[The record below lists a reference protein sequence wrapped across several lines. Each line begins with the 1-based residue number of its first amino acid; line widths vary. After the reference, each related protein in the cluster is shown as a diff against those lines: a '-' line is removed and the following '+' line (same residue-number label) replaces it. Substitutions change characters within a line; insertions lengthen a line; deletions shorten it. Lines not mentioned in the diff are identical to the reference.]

1 MSRSSKQNKYKRVG
15 SNGLSVAMKCLAVFS
30 AFAAVG
36 VGGYSLISAF
46 LTTADRNSI
55 DLEYGSV
62 STPVEE
68 GEVYEEGVY
77 DGVDI
82 FARLNWTFAQQTD
95 WYGEYHGT
103 VNTVVSQ
110 DVQTYKY
117 YHDGMLI
124 SADITKSSIV
134 NAARQFCYVKDADR
148 VIWREAAVGPDGYN
162 KMETKWS
169 EGAPEE
175 GSNLTI
181 SGEHGFKATN
191 GLPAYELS
199 VYVIEPETVKSAEV
213 IDLEGGLHKVTYVM
227 NPDTWEETDENGNTV
242 VKGANA
248 YYINQMIFTGGLP
261 EAPVF
266 ESLTVSFTFDDNW
279 YTYKTEVE
287 EAYSAKYGFI
297 AAPCT
302 STASTVYSYGVNED
316 YPTAYEDYFYQ
327 YMDETADVGPGEKE
341 LTVLDCLANAF
352 GVLLAEPTDL
362 SCDLSL
368 DGIPLAGAVS
378 LDLSGAD
385 LSNFSIDALKAGIRL
400 GGLGLHIDGGQAYV
414 TYGGAKL
421 KLSLGE
427 LVSLFSKP
435 EPAEEGTEE
444 GTGGLDTDALLGALT
459 GGTFTVKEDS
469 AELHSVLPLMGME
482 IKTDFYFL
490 LDGEKNVSLD
500 HAEVALSLGG
510 HDIAATIAFGG
521 EGVPALSA
529 EEKAL
534 YGDAM
539 PTILSLADLIRGGKY
554 GVDLSYDGEGFQVTG
569 SVEIAADPFT
579 LHGELTMALD
589 GGASKKLAFSYD
601 GTSAYVD
608 LDGIRLKANAEEV
621 IDLVKAFTGDLPA
634 ANLDLGALAKTL
646 LSPEFAGNFSS
657 LSEESAVRLLIRGTQ
672 LLKAFNL
679 DFTLGDVTVDLK
691 PDCVTVSALGISATL
706 RAGNDFAV
714 DTEHYTD
721 VMPFAKQIADL
732 VSGRYLRA
740 QVNYTSEDFSLG
752 GTVNFDIGT
761 LTVSAAL
768 NLNYHGSVKSFDVIF
783 GGDALYVTVDG
794 LHVKATVEDAVQLIK
809 EYAGLP
815 DMGEPLDIVSA
826 LFGIDFSE
834 LVKLQKDEDTTTLTV
849 AGSALLSALGLE
861 FDLGDVTL
869 IADGE
874 TLTLRA
880 YGATVEIGAGEP
892 FTVSTEGYAEL
903 VKYANTLLS
912 IYNHGTLRAELNL
925 SAGDLAV
932 TGEVNLDFSDFD
944 VQADLALRYLS
955 AEKHFLIGYTA
966 GNLYLSVD
974 GLKVSLNA
982 EEALALIVG
991 SLGAEGDEEARDL
1004 VADLLAMDFSEL
1016 IPELWESND
1025 ILHVALSSGAL
1036 FRMFGMD
1043 FDLGDVHINV
1053 SEESVLV
1060 KLGTAEI
1067 SVGKGIDFVVD
1078 TQDFLDVTDTIKGV
1092 ISLTQSKYLRIEL
1105 AYTGEKLQVAGGI
1118 DVLLA
1123 EQSASGAFTLTYGG
1137 TAHEIGI
1144 IYLAGDDTVY
1154 LSVGENIKVRAN
1166 LSEAADLLKSLL
1178 TRPAA
1183 AAEPV
1188 ALSDGEDLSDEE
1200 KSLLEKIL
1208 SFDLS
1213 ALLELRDTEDGIS
1226 ILVDCDKIASSLGIG
1241 EVTVDL
1247 KDAGTIAV
1255 TALKGNL
1262 TASVARTESA
1272 KVGSTDGYIDLLPYV
1287 DDLRTLFDQPTVIVG
1302 IGYDGTDLK
1311 VRADIK
1317 ADTERRVVTGR
1328 FTLVYK
1334 GSTRDV
1340 MLYYVDGTLY
1350 LAMGD
1355 YRIKADTTSAVVLL
1369 AAYLGFS
1376 ETEGADYRVL
1386 AEALGFDFEGLL
1398 ALSENAEGDTL
1409 TVLIKGT
1416 ELLRALGV
1424 DLDLGDIGVQI
1435 GKGYLRIDFKGAQVE
1450 VAGSTMPVAVPDD
1463 LESYTDLTEYVN
1475 VLTGIFQS
1483 GVLKIDV
1490 AYAKEGKPTV
1500 DGTLYLD
1507 IKGKRA
1513 DARVS
1518 VLSKEGDT
1526 GFSLGLAYRRE
1537 GGSTVLYLDLD
1548 GAKLK
1553 LDLDA
1558 LVALAKG
1565 EPAKASEIALL
1576 ALEESPAALGEE
1588 QRSKL
1593 LALLDK
1599 LLTLN
1604 LDDLFT
1610 MTEGGDSLSVSVDGG
1625 KLFEKLLDLF
1635 GISANGGDP
1644 GEIVFAVHKGGDAGD
1659 NMTLSVMGA
1668 SFTVTGSSSEEY
1680 PALADASSYLDAER
1694 YARYLVELFQ
1704 KDVLRLSVSKLSF
1717 LLGEKQVGLSAELD
1731 FADGVLGGTA
1741 EVRYGDTEIPVSVY
1755 YESAEKTVYLGVG
1768 DGLKVKASIDDIKAL
1783 IKNIR
1788 DGKASDSAE
1797 PATVALIGLYSFG
1810 IFSLTETDE
1819 TLSLLADGSKLLNL
1833 LGANFDLGNVTL
1845 EVAEGRLGVAV
1856 SGGAFELQAE
1866 ITEGSTAKFDADKES
1881 YIDIV
1886 RYLDAAVELFRSP
1899 AFQIDLSLE
1908 KGKVQLS
1915 GSVTFD
1921 VKNKAAEGEIDFVY
1935 NASAKKHLSFVYLDG
1950 AMYLNLGEKYRLKA
1964 DTTSA
1969 VVLLAAY
1976 LGFSNSEDASYEMLD
1991 GILESFTGMLSLRE
2005 NAEENTLLLLVNGT
2019 ELLSKLGIN
2028 FDLGNVAVAVSDGKL
2043 SVSADGIRADL
2054 VGRKDFTVPDASDFA
2069 DYTDVT
2075 AYVNALTSVFGKNYL
2090 EIAVKYGKAGETQ
2103 AEGTVSLD
2111 LKGKRFVGNLAV
2123 TSADGTGYR
2132 FGFAL
2137 VKETAGYVLFANLD
2151 GARMR
2156 LDLEELKA
2164 YLNGSDPAAAAIA
2177 LAEAEEAAP
2186 ASLGDKLGGILDT
2199 LLTLDLD
2206 DYFTLAEEDDILT
2219 LVVNGTGLLQ
2229 KILGTATVFGK
2240 EINLGDI
2247 SITVPKNESNI
2258 QLTAGTL
2265 SLTVSGSDDAF
2276 PTFAEG
2282 DGAENYAD
2290 ILQPVKYLATL
2301 FKKEIFCVN
2310 LENLTFT
2317 VDGTEISLNGKVD
2330 FRTDGTFA
2338 GGNLTL
2344 TVGETEVAVTLY
2356 FERGAEGDVLY
2367 LGAGDLKVKASV
2379 ADIKALITRIKELKD
2394 GSAEAH
2400 AVRLL
2405 AFALSEHDLFG
2416 FAEEEGVYILGINGE
2431 KLLKLFGSDFDLGNV
2446 TLEVAEGR
2454 LGVAV
2459 SGGAFELQAEITE
2472 GSTAKFDA
2480 DKESYIDIVR
2490 YLDAAVELFR
2500 SPAFQIDLSL
2510 EKGKVQLSGSVTFDV
2525 KNKAAEGEI
2534 DFVYNA
2540 SAKKHLSFVY
2550 LDGAMYLNL
2559 GEKYRLKAD
2568 TTSAVVLLAA
2578 YLGFSNSED
2587 ASYEMLDGI
2596 LESFTGMLSLRE
2608 NAEENTLLLLVNGT
2622 ELLSKL
2628 GINFDLGN
2636 VAVAVSDGKLSV
2648 SADGIRADLVGRKDF
2663 TVPDASD
2670 FADYTDVTAYVNAL
2684 TSVFGKNYL
2693 EIAVKYGKAGET
2705 QAEGTVSLD
2714 LKGKRFVGNLAVTSA
2729 DGTGYRFGFA
2739 LVKETAGY
2747 VLFANLDGA
2756 RMRLDLEELKAYL
2769 NGSDPAAAA
2778 IALAEAEE
2786 AAPASLGDKLGG
2798 ILDTLLTLDLDDYF
2812 TLAEEDDILTLVV
2825 NGTGLLQKIL
2835 GTATVFGK
2843 EINLGD
2849 ISITVPKNE
2858 SNIQLTAGTLSLT
2871 VSGSDDAFPTFA
2883 EGDGAENYADILQ
2896 PVKYLATLFKKEIFC
2911 VNLEN
2916 LTFTVDGT
2924 EISLNGKV
2932 DFRTDGTF
2940 AGGNL
2945 TLTVGETEV
2954 AVTLYFERGA
2964 EGDVLYLG
2972 AGDLKV
2978 KASVA
2983 DIKALITRIKELK
2996 DGSAEA
3002 HAVRLLA
3009 FALSEHDLFGFAEE
3023 EGVYILGINGEKLLK
3038 LFGSD
3043 FDLGNVTLEVSDGTL
3058 SDGTLSVGVEG
3069 GAFTLA
3075 AQLVEGTTENFEI
3088 DKTDF
3093 VDILKYVNTAI
3104 DIFTQPTFELDLHY
3118 ANESKTL
3125 SAAANVVIDTK
3136 QKAVSGTVTL
3146 TLNKEGA
3153 SANKRATFCYLEG
3166 TGYVCLETGEGSTL
3180 KFKAKSAATVALLAG
3195 YLGFSGSDGNFSE
3208 EFKSAFEGMF
3218 DDFDRLFTLKESGDV
3233 LTLLLDGSQL
3243 LKDLGVS
3250 VGDIGIS
3257 IDSNKNGEKLTLALL
3272 GAELSV
3278 RGSSVSV
3285 TAPGDLDSYTDLS
3298 EYADTVATLLKS
3310 GYLDFALDYTEGEG
3324 SDALHAAGT
3333 LSVDLKEK
3341 QARAEIAITRGE
3353 KSVLNLTVVYTKDG
3367 MLYVDFGGSKVKANP
3382 KDVVDYVKGLID
3394 GTAGISAIALEPM
3407 ALSDE
3412 PQTVALT
3419 EEQKK
3424 NLTNLLEKL
3433 FTLELDDVFTLTA
3446 EEDALTVAVRTS
3458 ELLRK
3463 LLGRE
3468 VKISDIAIT
3477 VGESKY
3483 DESGA
3488 VTECGT
3494 VTIKMGGATLT
3505 ASSADSFKDLTEEEK
3520 AEYAD
3525 ILEYVKRAADI
3536 FASEAKRI
3544 DIALTVDAFRLGI
3557 VLHTVKDNSFAK
3569 GEITLTYNSAFQTLN
3584 FVYCKDAEGVGYL
3597 YFALDDIRVKA
3608 KTEDLLG
3615 LVKSLFSSLSGREA
3629 TDGET
3634 AAIAYGVAIIE
3645 LGSDLDAEKL
3655 GLYEEDGA
3663 LVLAIGGDTIMNL
3676 LGDKVKELL
3685 GDKFSIGRIALS
3697 VFETTFGVEAALSAG
3712 GKDVSLSLGIS
3723 KGAVFG
3729 ISDEERAAFES
3740 YIDIFKYGRM
3750 VKKLFTESA
3759 TLQAEIKAKIGGK
3772 DLVVTLRFN
3781 KDLSA
3786 AEGTLSLGSLRVGI
3800 TYVLYS
3806 HEKDGETVNDV
3817 MLYLSYGDDVKL
3829 CANVSEAIR
3838 LIRAAQP
3845 ATVALTAEE
3854 QTVLE
3859 RVLALDF
3866 GTILSL
3872 KESVTESGDELQV
3885 TLATAELFEALGI
3898 NFDLGTVNVVIS
3910 EGQLVL
3916 SVGGKADITVYG
3928 TSRPNTV
3935 VAPEGYHDI
3944 TNIVGRLCEILA
3956 AQGIEFA
3963 GNLDIGDTVVSV
3975 EQGVV
3980 TWREGGTKFYLRGS
3994 LGESQFGLSIANSHV
4009 RLRLGAFGIEFDYG
4023 DVGDFVTA
4031 VKALIER
4038 IKGTIEKIKESV
4050 TGTFDKDELIAS
4062 LKGIIDLL
4070 EGSEKLTTTMVAAA
4084 VEVAAGEP
4092 YFEIAP
4098 ERDAFLTFALGAV
4111 QLSVFDETN
4120 SERAFLGLGVKFESE
4135 LVKLNGQFD
4144 TAVYPK
4150 ELDFPVLEGEY
4161 YDLKQISAI
4170 LGSVGAAVDLVAEPD
4185 LFFTIG
4191 GDVTSENVALYTDS
4205 GKKYDVSG
4213 TMEYHS
4219 GGSFPIHIEMD
4230 KNNLWVNTD
4239 LFVKFSLQLKA
4250 GTTSDASLKDLY
4262 IDIAILD
4269 YDIDDGSKDG
4279 MLDFYVSISQVGDGN
4294 DGYEPLLLYAPADE
4308 IMTLLSGAA
4317 SIVGLDGV
4325 EIVNEYLI
4333 KTWITDGDMVARLK
4347 GLGVSLIPTI
4357 MDLLKGD
4364 ETGTASILNVKQ
4376 DETFGEFT
4384 FDIGDSDLVL
4394 KTQVD
4399 ESGVARLTYLGVA
4412 NAKSKDETTNIEFT
4426 IDRSFDSNAFAISGD
4441 YFRIE
4446 GVDELL
4452 LALGRTSTHLAT
4464 DDEIAGG
4471 IASAGEYVR
4480 NDLFFIDG
4488 KLNLHVGLLNR
4499 DVDVTVLGLSVNFDK
4514 DNNISLNASLSY
4526 TGLHIGASALLGG
4539 GNGDIIK
4546 GDSVLDIT
4554 IKNGMMYLRRTQNSY
4569 FDGST
4574 EKRFPTPEVVYRA
4587 FPLSNFMKDDATMMD
4602 NICFMFN
4609 FSEEFFAWIMEQ
4621 ATSTDPAP
4629 AGTTTD
4635 LGTLFKKYIVSCTY
4649 APKDEK
4655 NLDYTLILNGPG
4667 LVGSNLFSNIEVT
4680 LGVIDGVLRSIKI
4693 PSFSIVSIITVTA
4706 DLELRNP
4713 EYVFDAGTYDT
4724 TTDIAGTL
4732 EEAMEA
4738 KLSSANWNVT
4748 SYLEGQLA
4756 TVTYQIADVVVGTQY
4771 VVFDPATKELYAR
4784 LNFPSIDRCLEE
4796 HPELQADGYTY
4807 IWDKYDPNT
4816 FYATITYQARPQA
4829 NSYTLVFIISEEHA
4843 DTYAL
4848 SRQQILDAGYVWDE
4862 ARGAYV
4868 RTVHWT
4874 FNPDNL
4880 IDLPYVTTE
4889 VGRIVGFRCPNGNL
4903 HNESH
4908 RGLDFYD
4915 RETVVYTAEWEY
4927 INYTVTFD
4935 FGNGTSEKK
4944 TGHYGDALQYP
4955 ADTEVPERTGYTFD
4969 GWNVTV
4975 ETFTENVT
4983 VSAKWNPN
4991 TYHITLVSA
5000 NPIDGFTPRG
5010 DGKYTKVID
5019 YVYGTVE
5026 TLPVNIRSGGYI
5038 LNGWSLTEGE
5048 TETHFTQLPLLA
5060 EDREIYAVW
5069 DEVGFDIHFVVRA
5082 ADSAT
5087 GSETEV
5093 AVKNFKYGA
5102 ALSNLP
5108 EVPQKDGY
5116 TGVWDIPEG
5125 YTVEDEATVYAVYT
5139 GITYYIT
5146 EYSLQHV
5153 EGYEKVEAHF
5163 DVDGFEGDS
5172 YWKKT
5177 YAYVFGSAP
5186 HPLPLGVSEEVY
5198 GYDFDGY
5205 YTQAFGEGKRID
5217 KNVIDD
5223 DMIRTIFR
5231 FNVGHSDVFEE
5242 QNVLF
5247 ARWVDNSV
5255 TVYLYS
5261 DYEILVSG
5269 SVNRD
5274 VDGYYKTVT
5283 KAENDY
5289 DISGEDISLRNRT
5302 GLRRLG
5308 WWHLDDAGNWSSIT
5322 DVSAFRN
5329 FDNRDK
5335 ATVKVFALWIED
5347 IKVKVTQFY
5356 TNSLIGGAQYNIG
5369 GTVSGGLPSG
5379 NKSQQIFAAANIT
5392 PSITGYY
5399 VLFNAS
5405 GSTNDTPGGKQD
5417 ITVTRDPN
5425 TNIGSFMQ
5433 TSMNSGT
5440 FGAFLWTE
5448 RAKFGGVV
5456 MRMEFAHNGDSIV
5469 FYGGNVVSAE
5479 TYTVTYHKES
5489 GEVVGSVSD
5498 VRTGYLGNYN
5508 LGAFSDWGIKA
5519 SDLAFDNM
5527 PYIDELAAENN
5538 IPCPQDGSRQ
5548 GDGEYVWPHRAV
5560 TGNTEVYPYLLLDPV
5575 SVTFTSDFK
5584 FSDAWRASAD
5594 GTFTYTAKI
5603 RPGSTV
5609 EVVYSDRTDTL
5620 YKVTEEAQQSVTLPS
5635 TASLAS
5641 GGLIGQ
5647 WSASSAI
5654 VGEYGATFVV
5664 QYKPNTIIYQS
5675 ELTFTAT
5682 VDGETV
5688 GFSANEEYSVQY
5700 TSAYTLIVPSGGT
5713 TTVNGTTY
5721 NFLGWYTKNA
5731 DGSWAKLGDTLAV
5744 TASDEPTYAY
5754 ALWQKTALG
5763 IRSLG
5768 GSRKTAGWKQYKF
5781 TVTVEQII
5789 DEVLVGAFISD
5800 SLFTRAVS
5808 YRFVVN
5814 KNASTPNDNEY
5825 SAQQSS
5831 TSYSVTLDDTSMFD
5845 NVYAHAQAVVEYKNA
5860 RGDVLLTLTA
5870 NATHSSW

>member
-1921 VKNKAAEGEIDFVY
+1921 VNNKAAEGEIDFVY

-1969 VVLLAAY
+1969 IVLLAAY

-2005 NAEENTLLLLVNGT
+2005 NAEESTLLLLVNGT

-2137 VKETAGYVLFANLD
+2137 VKETAGYVLYANLD

-2229 KILGTATVFGK
+2229 KILGTATLFGK

-2290 ILQPVKYLATL
+2290 ILQPVKYLAAL
-2301 FKKEIFCVN
+2301 FEKEIFCVN

-2400 AVRLL
+2400 AIRLFAL
-2405 AFALSEHDLFG
+2405 ALSEHDLFG
-2416 FAEEEGVYILGINGE
+2416 FAEEEGVY
-2431 KLLKLFGSDFDLGNV
+2431 
-2446 TLEVAEGR
+2446 T
-2454 LGVAV
+2454 
-2459 SGGAFELQAEITE
+2459 
-2472 GSTAKFDA
+2472 
-2480 DKESYIDIVR
+2480 
-2490 YLDAAVELFR
+2490 
-2500 SPAFQIDLSL
+2500 
-2510 EKGKVQLSGSVTFDV
+2510 
-2525 KNKAAEGEI
+2525 
-2534 DFVYNA
+2534 
-2540 SAKKHLSFVY
+2540 
-2550 LDGAMYLNL
+2550 
-2559 GEKYRLKAD
+2559 
-2568 TTSAVVLLAA
+2568 
-2578 YLGFSNSED
+2578 
-2587 ASYEMLDGI
+2587 
-2596 LESFTGMLSLRE
+2596 
-2608 NAEENTLLLLVNGT
+2608 
-2622 ELLSKL
+2622 
-2628 GINFDLGN
+2628 
-2636 VAVAVSDGKLSV
+2636 
-2648 SADGIRADLVGRKDF
+2648 
-2663 TVPDASD
+2663 
-2670 FADYTDVTAYVNAL
+2670 
-2684 TSVFGKNYL
+2684 
-2693 EIAVKYGKAGET
+2693 
-2705 QAEGTVSLD
+2705 
-2714 LKGKRFVGNLAVTSA
+2714 
-2729 DGTGYRFGFA
+2729 
-2739 LVKETAGY
+2739 
-2747 VLFANLDGA
+2747 
-2756 RMRLDLEELKAYL
+2756 
-2769 NGSDPAAAA
+2769 
-2778 IALAEAEE
+2778 
-2786 AAPASLGDKLGG
+2786 
-2798 ILDTLLTLDLDDYF
+2798 
-2812 TLAEEDDILTLVV
+2812 
-2825 NGTGLLQKIL
+2825 
-2835 GTATVFGK
+2835 
-2843 EINLGD
+2843 
-2849 ISITVPKNE
+2849 
-2858 SNIQLTAGTLSLT
+2858 
-2871 VSGSDDAFPTFA
+2871 
-2883 EGDGAENYADILQ
+2883 
-2896 PVKYLATLFKKEIFC
+2896 
-2911 VNLEN
+2911 
-2916 LTFTVDGT
+2916 
-2924 EISLNGKV
+2924 
-2932 DFRTDGTF
+2932 
-2940 AGGNL
+2940 
-2945 TLTVGETEV
+2945 
-2954 AVTLYFERGA
+2954 
-2964 EGDVLYLG
+2964 
-2972 AGDLKV
+2972 
-2978 KASVA
+2978 
-2983 DIKALITRIKELK
+2983 
-2996 DGSAEA
+2996 
-3002 HAVRLLA
+3002 
-3009 FALSEHDLFGFAEE
+3009 
-3023 EGVYILGINGEKLLK
+3023 LGINGEKLLK